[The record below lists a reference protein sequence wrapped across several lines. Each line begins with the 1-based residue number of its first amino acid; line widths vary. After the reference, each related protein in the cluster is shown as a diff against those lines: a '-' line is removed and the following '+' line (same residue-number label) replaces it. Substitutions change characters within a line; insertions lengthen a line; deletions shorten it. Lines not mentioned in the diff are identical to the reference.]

1 MTWYAIKWTTLS
13 MVCAAVP
20 RRRWSDCQMGRRNVA
35 IRQDLRLRKIYE
47 YVLAYLSN
55 GQNLARRGPAAG
67 MTATCFSFPFFFWLA
82 VCYSR

>member
-47 YVLAYLSN
+47 YVLAYLSYEWPEL
-55 GQNLARRGPAAG
+55 G
-67 MTATCFSFPFFFWLA
+67 TAWAS
-82 VCYSR
+82 SRDDSNVF